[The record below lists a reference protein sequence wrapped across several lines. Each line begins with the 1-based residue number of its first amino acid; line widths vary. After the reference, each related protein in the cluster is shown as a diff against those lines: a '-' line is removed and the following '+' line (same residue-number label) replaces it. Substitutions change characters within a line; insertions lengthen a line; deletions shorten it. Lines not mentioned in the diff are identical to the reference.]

1 MLGNGARVNSHTPR
15 QRSIPGG
22 NCTAI
27 PLVEQSARKIPL
39 VPSTV
44 RSVSAAF
51 GPARLLTW
59 SSDDGRRLETVRI
72 VITERGMRASG
83 YLVVVGRH
91 SFGASYSVL
100 CDAAGRTRR
109 LTIHSDSSFTERG
122 LSLTRT
128 PGGPWLDGAGNSPP
142 LPELDLAFDIDLT
155 ASAFTNSLAIRRL
168 GLHRR
173 FGDESFVVAEVGVPD
188 LAVGPIV
195 HRYRTTA
202 VTDDGAR
209 ITHDGPA
216 GHHEITVDTEG
227 FVIDLPHLT
236 YRLR

>member
-1 MLGNGARVNSHTPR
+1 MGARQLTFGPRPAAETKPTTP
-15 QRSIPGG
+15 
-22 NCTAI
+22 AF
-27 PLVEQSARKIPL
+27 PLNELSARRIPPE
-39 VPSTV
+39 PSTV

-72 VITERGMRASG
+72 VVTERGMRASG

-128 PGGPWLDGAGNSPP
+128 PGGPWLDGAGKSPP

-202 VTDDGAR
+202 VTDDGAK

-216 GHHEITVDTEG
+216 GHHEITVDAEG
-227 FVIDLPHLT
+227 FVIDLPHLS

>member
-1 MLGNGARVNSHTPR
+1 MGRASTYIRLAGD
-15 QRSIPGG
+15 RSPAG

-173 FGDESFVVAEVGVPD
+173 FGDESLVVAEVGVPD

-227 FVIDLPHLT
+227 FVIDLPHLS

>member
-1 MLGNGARVNSHTPR
+1 MDLRRCRSGGFRDARRLPR
-15 QRSIPGG
+15 RIP
-22 NCTAI
+22 
-27 PLVEQSARKIPL
+27 R

-44 RSVSAAF
+44 RIVSADH
-51 GPARLLTW
+51 GPARFLTW

-72 VITERGMRASG
+72 VVTERGLRASG

-109 LTIHSDSSFTERG
+109 LTVHSDSAITERG

-128 PGGPWLDGAGNSPP
+128 PGGPWLDGAGKSPP
-142 LPELDLAFDIDLT
+142 IPELDLAHDIDLT

-168 GLHRR
+168 GLHQRY
-173 FGDESFVVAEVGVPD
+173 GEESVMVTEVGVPD
-188 LAVGPIV
+188 LGVGPIE
-195 HRYRTTA
+195 HHYRTVSLTA
-202 VTDDGAR
+202 DGAR
-209 ITHDGPA
+209 LHHRGPA
-216 GHHEITVDTEG
+216 GDHDITVDRNG
-227 FVIDLPHLT
+227 FVIDLPHLS